1 MPDLKPC
8 IRCGGT
14 GRVPIEALGP
24 DPHVHTVIGTA
35 KCHGCGGE
43 GRVPVCEPPEVERIL
58 FGDPDAK
65 PPQGVIVCN
74 EPAKEPA
81 R

>member
-1 MPDLKPC
+1 MYRDLKPC

-35 KCHGCGGE
+35 KCHGCNGT
-43 GRVPVCEPPEVERIL
+43 GRVPVCEPPEAERVL
-58 FGDPDAK
+58 AGGTVDAK
-65 PPQGVIVCN
+65 GAI
-74 EPAKEPA
+74 E
-81 R
+81 